1 MSTRLTLTTYQEKC
15 FQIKHDLLNLINP
28 DHFGSIV
35 SQNHATNRSRCEAGQ
50 LDNLNFDMLRFL
62 LNIVSNTSWPPSVHA
77 EPCFGQLV
85 LLLSGLKSYLT
96 FGESTVHLP
105 APISVKGNI
114 VGWWWQLSWPA
125 TNSIVS
131 SYVGFNLID
140 WGGLSFDG
148 ETWHCYFPPTLA
160 SWCRQTGVHTTY
172 TGLDSK
178 QCQWISFHLKS
189 EIYSQCKWSK
199 QSWMISLEVSI
210 ARFIDVL
217 HSKAFVQHPLFPI
230 VRLLVLQSQ
239 SRICNEHTSSGRG
252 VPTKNTVVL

>member
-1 MSTRLTLTTYQEKC
+1 MKHGLVNLVNPDHVQEKC

-85 LLLSGLKSYLT
+85 LLLSGLQSYLT

-114 VGWWWQLSWPA
+114 VGWWWQLS
-125 TNSIVS
+125 
-131 SYVGFNLID
+131 
-140 WGGLSFDG
+140 
-148 ETWHCYFPPTLA
+148 
-160 SWCRQTGVHTTY
+160 
-172 TGLDSK
+172 
-178 QCQWISFHLKS
+178 
-189 EIYSQCKWSK
+189 
-199 QSWMISLEVSI
+199 
-210 ARFIDVL
+210 
-217 HSKAFVQHPLFPI
+217 
-230 VRLLVLQSQ
+230 
-239 SRICNEHTSSGRG
+239 
-252 VPTKNTVVL
+252 